1 MNRDAAVAIG
11 IPVRGKSPWLDRTVE
26 ALRATAPQARLVL
39 LDVLPRDGAA
49 DSSAA
54 LPDEA
59 PVDEADPL
67 RVVCDRPGGNA
78 ACFNFL
84 VRSVYADVYVL
95 FENGA
100 TPAAGWL
107 TRLLATFTRVA
118 RCGLTGPSTNRCWN
132 EQAAVP
138 SAPEIQAAPDPAPA
152 ARAVERRFGSS
163 RRSLRPLHSLSDFC
177 YAVRR
182 EVIEAIGDADE
193 NYPAGNCWEMDYNI
207 RAHRAGFL
215 SVWTCAAYVERAPA
229 LRPEEPA
236 PDDPQ
241 QFTASKHRYQDKFC
255 GGRLRGKKTDYREH
269 CRGDACPNF
278 APPDLIQIRL
288 DRHAGLAPAPL
299 CDSWTD
305 DASLDSRQPA
315 PLVSCIMPTCNRRA
329 FLPAALACFAAQDY
343 SNLELIVVDDGSDP
357 IADLLPSDPRIRY
370 FRLGGKLNT
379 GAKRNFACEQAHGSF
394 IAHWD
399 DDDWYPP
406 SRIRIQI
413 DAMRGAHWQVSG
425 STTMYYL
432 HHERDQAF
440 RYTYRGSGRA
450 WLGAL
455 LYTKPA
461 WERHRFDEIQI
472 GEDVRFL
479 ARIPFADRLDLND
492 PALTIG
498 TIHGANTSP
507 KVTSGPYWSAEPPEK
522 IRALMRPREVPS
534 PAAPPLPLISCI
546 MPTHNRRAFIGLALA
561 CFDAQTYP
569 SRELVVIDDGSDPVG
584 DLLEGRPGVRYA
596 RISTRITL
604 GAKRNLACE
613 IAQGDLIAHWD
624 DDDWYN
630 PRRLSEQ
637 IAPLLA
643 QQCDITGL
651 VTTHV
656 LEMPF
661 ARFWTLSGDLHH
673 RMFMGDVVGGTLM
686 FAKSLLRQ
694 GIRYPEMNL
703 AEDAALIRQF
713 TQRRKRV
720 QRIPNPG
727 LFVYVRHGHNTWLFD
742 PGRFVDPRGWR
753 VTAAPPEFPS
763 AALDSYR
770 AACLQSSCR

>member
-1 MNRDAAVAIG
+1 
-11 IPVRGKSPWLDRTVE
+11 
-26 ALRATAPQARLVL
+26 
-39 LDVLPRDGAA
+39 LP
-49 DSSAA
+49 
-54 LPDEA
+54 
-59 PVDEADPL
+59 
-67 RVVCDRPGGNA
+67 
-78 ACFNFL
+78 
-84 VRSVYADVYVL
+84 
-95 FENGA
+95 
-100 TPAAGWL
+100 
-107 TRLLATFTRVA
+107 
-118 RCGLTGPSTNRCWN
+118 
-132 EQAAVP
+132 
-138 SAPEIQAAPDPAPA
+138 I
-152 ARAVERRFGSS
+152 
-163 RRSLRPLHSLSDFC
+163 
-177 YAVRR
+177 
-182 EVIEAIGDADE
+182 
-193 NYPAGNCWEMDYNI
+193 
-207 RAHRAGFL
+207 
-215 SVWTCAAYVERAPA
+215 
-229 LRPEEPA
+229 
-236 PDDPQ
+236 
-241 QFTASKHRYQDKFC
+241 
-255 GGRLRGKKTDYREH
+255 
-269 CRGDACPNF
+269 
-278 APPDLIQIRL
+278 
-288 DRHAGLAPAPL
+288 
-299 CDSWTD
+299 
-305 DASLDSRQPA
+305 
-315 PLVSCIMPTCNRRA
+315 VSI
-329 FLPAALACFAAQDY
+329 Y
-343 SNLELIVVDDGSDP
+343 
-357 IADLLPSDPRIRY
+357 
-370 FRLGGKLNT
+370 
-379 GAKRNFACEQAHGSF
+379 
-394 IAHWD
+394 
-399 DDDWYPP
+399 
-406 SRIRIQI
+406 
-413 DAMRGAHWQVSG
+413 
-425 STTMYYL
+425 
-432 HHERDQAF
+432 
-440 RYTYRGSGRA
+440 
-450 WLGAL
+450 
-455 LYTKPA
+455 
-461 WERHRFDEIQI
+461 
-472 GEDVRFL
+472 
-479 ARIPFADRLDLND
+479 
-492 PALTIG
+492 
-498 TIHGANTSP
+498 GANTSP

-720 QRIPNPG
+720 QRIPDPG

>member
-1 MNRDAAVAIG
+1 MSADPAVAIG
-11 IPVRGKSPWLDRTVE
+11 VPVRGDPSWLDRTV
-26 ALRATAPQARLVL
+26 ADLRVTAPQARLVL
-39 LDVLPRDGAA
+39 IDPAPKSAGVAAPGADFA
-49 DSSAA
+49 D
-54 LPDEA
+54 
-59 PVDEADPL
+59 ADPL
-67 RVVCDRPGGNA
+67 RLVCDRPGGNA
-78 ACFNFL
+78 ACFNLL
-84 VRSVYADVYVL
+84 VRAVPADVYVL

-100 TPAAGWL
+100 TPAPGWL
-107 TRLLATFTRVA
+107 TRLLATFNRVP

-132 EQAAVP
+132 EQAVVP
-138 SAPEIQAAPDPAPA
+138 PGPEFHTPQATPDPAPV
-152 ARAVERRFGSS
+152 ARAVERRFGTS

-182 EVIEAIGDADE
+182 EVVEAIGDADE
-193 NYPAGNCWEMDYNI
+193 NYPGGLCWEMDYNI

-215 SVWTCAAYVERAPA
+215 NVWTCAAYVMRAPA
-229 LRPEEPA
+229 PSPHDPA
-236 PDDPQ
+236 PDTPQ
-241 QFTASKHRYQDKFC
+241 PFIASKHRYQDKFC
-255 GGRLRGKKTDYREH
+255 GGRLRGKKHDYREH

-278 APPDLIQIRL
+278 APSHLIQIRL
-288 DRHAGLAPAPL
+288 DR
-299 CDSWTD
+299 
-305 DASLDSRQPA
+305 DACAAAASSKTFARHYPPPDPSHPD

-343 SNLELIVVDDGSDP
+343 PNLELIVVDDGADS
-357 IADLLPSDPRIRY
+357 IADLLPPDPRIRY
-370 FRLGGKLNT
+370 FRLDGKRNT
-379 GAKRNFACEQAHGSF
+379 GAKRNFACEQARGSF

-399 DDDWYPP
+399 DDDWYAPA
-406 SRIRIQI
+406 RIRTQI
-413 DAMRGAHWQVSG
+413 DAMRATHWQVSG
-425 STTMYYL
+425 SATMYYL
-432 HHERDQAF
+432 HHDRDQAF

-455 LYTKPA
+455 LYTRAA

-479 ARIPFADRLDLND
+479 ARIPCADRLDLND

-498 TIHGANTSP
+498 SIHAHNTSP
-507 KVTSGPYWSAEPPEK
+507 KVTSGAYWSAESPEK
-522 IRALMRPREVPS
+522 IRELMRPPEALS

-569 SRELVVIDDGSDPVG
+569 NRELVVIDDGTDPVG
-584 DLLEGRPGVRYA
+584 DLLENHPNVRYA
-596 RISTRITL
+596 RVSTRLTL

-613 IAQGDLIAHWD
+613 LAQGDLIAHWD

-643 QQCDITGL
+643 EQCDVTGL

-713 TQRRKRV
+713 TQHRKRV
-720 QRIPNPG
+720 QRIPDPG

-753 VTAAPPEFPS
+753 VTAPPPEFPP

-770 AACLQSSCR
+770 AACLQASLQ